1 MPILIHGSSKEPN
14 LQTKTL
20 KASTINMMYTPDDGY
35 DGFSRVTVSKMNLQA
50 KSVTP
55 TTSEQVV
62 TPDSAYDGLSK
73 VIVGAASST
82 NVQDVLQ
89 LASGATSYTDPFQ
102 VGGETRS
109 NVLTQP
115 SDFSD
120 ESTIVWGSNV
130 STYFTHSIENIEGS
144 ENGNALVLT
153 PVNTAGT
160 YLYNTFWFTSTV
172 DSSTSDS
179 KTYLIAIRAKASEAI
194 TSYYPSLATTYRPTG
209 STTGSK
215 FLYYSYAPTTDW
227 QTFYIIAN
235 IPENYFLWDVTMCFY
250 SRGITHYIDW
260 IAVYDI
266 TGTSFGHMTFG
277 ANASAT
283 TSDVLSGKTFYKDG
297 VRYSGT
303 IASQA
308 GTTVT
313 PSTGRQLAVAASKYT
328 TGNVYV
334 AGDSNLVADNIK
346 SGVSI
351 FGVSGSYGG
360 GSNSMQYKSA
370 TPSSTSRMT
379 ISGLGNVS
387 NFVIAINGTDI
398 DTGGGVICLAVYS
411 NGNFIDMQRIEKY
424 DSGTVTMT
432 GVVDATVYLSA
443 AINSGTLTITA
454 LSPSSAKF
462 DTGSS
467 YLLYY
472 N

>member
-20 KASTINMMYTPDDGY
+20 KASTINMIYTPDEGY
-35 DGFSRVTVSKMNLQA
+35 DGFSRVTVSKLNLQS

-55 TTSEQVV
+55 TASEQVV

-73 VIVGAASST
+73 VTVGAADST
-82 NVQDVLQ
+82 NIQDVLQ
-89 LASGATSYTDPFQ
+89 LASGVTSYTDSFR
-102 VGGETRS
+102 VGGEIRS

-120 ESTIVWGSNV
+120 ESTIVWNSNV
-130 STYFTHSIENIEGS
+130 SSYFSHSIENIEDS

-160 YLYNTFWFTSTV
+160 SICNAFWFTSTV

-179 KTYLIAIRAKASEAI
+179 KTYLIAIRAKASESV
-194 TSYYPSLATTYRPTG
+194 TSYYPNLAITHRPTG
-209 STTGSK
+209 ATGSVM
-215 FLYYSYAPTTDW
+215 LYYSYAPTTEW
-227 QTFYIIAN
+227 QTFYVIAN
-235 IPENYFLWDVTMCFY
+235 IPENRYLYDVTMCFY

-260 IAVYDI
+260 IAAYDI
-266 TGTSFGHMTFG
+266 TGASFGHMTFG

-308 GTTVT
+308 GKTVT
-313 PSTGRQLAVAASKYT
+313 PSTAQQLAVAASKYT

-360 GSNSMQYKSA
+360 SGSSMQNKNA
-370 TPSSTSRMT
+370 TPSSTSRIT
-379 ISGLGNVS
+379 ISGLGEVN
-387 NFVIAINGTDI
+387 NFVIIINGTNI
-398 DTGGGVICLAVYS
+398 NTGGGVISSAVYS
-411 NGNFIDMQRIEKY
+411 NGTFIDMQKIEKY

-432 GVVDATVYLSA
+432 GVLDATVYLSA